1 MEISHELAYLYF
13 SQVFFTILS
22 YFLGSLCSAIIVC
35 RIFDLS
41 DPREGG
47 SGNPGATNVLRLHG
61 KKYAAM
67 VLVGDML
74 KGTIPVLLGHLFN
87 LPADYLGWIALAAVL
102 GHMFPI
108 FFKFKGGKGVATA
121 LGAFF
126 GMHIYFGAICL
137 ALWIVSAKF
146 LKYSSLASIITLLFA
161 PIIGVIIMGN
171 SGILMP
177 LLLMALFIIAQHREN
192 IQRLSKGE
200 ESKIK
205 F

>member
-1 MEISHELAYLYF
+1 MEISQEMALMYFAQLNLVVIAYL
-13 SQVFFTILS
+13 
-22 YFLGSLCSAIIVC
+22 LGSLCSAIIVC
-35 RIFDLS
+35 RIFKLS

-47 SGNPGATNVLRLHG
+47 SGNPGATNVLRLYG
-61 KKYAAM
+61 KKYAIM
-67 VLVGDML
+67 VLLGDML
-74 KGTIPVLLGHLFN
+74 KGTIPVLLGHLCR

-121 LGAFF
+121 LGAFL
-126 GMHIYFGAICL
+126 GIHLYLGAICL
-137 ALWIVSAKF
+137 ALWIVVAK
-146 LKYSSLASIITLLFA
+146 LMKYSSLASIVTLLFA
-161 PIIGVIIMGN
+161 PIVGVIVTTN

-177 LLLMALFIIAQHREN
+177 MLLMALFIIAQHREN